1 MSLRLT
7 RRRMLQ
13 GSAALGASA
22 VAGGLP
28 RVAFAANDKVAVRVE
43 RDIQNLDPAN
53 RIGAVEGNILRAVQP
68 RLAKFKSG
76 TFEWEPADVES
87 IKQVD
92 EKTIE
97 FTLKK
102 GMKWEGDYG
111 EVTAEDV
118 KFSFERFNIKPEG
131 GELPTY
137 AKDWGALDHVEAPFG
152 QTSMYDA
159 VEPRMRGA
167 QYIGA

>member
-1 MSLRLT
+1 M
-7 RRRMLQ
+7 
-13 GSAALGASA
+13 
-22 VAGGLP
+22 
-28 RVAFAANDKVAVRVE
+28 VRVE

-68 RLAKFKSG
+68 RLARFKPG
-76 TFEWEPADVES
+76 VFEWEPADAES

-102 GMKWEGDYG
+102 GMKWQGDYG

-118 KFSFERFNIKPEG
+118 KFSFERFNAPGEG
-131 GELPTY
+131 GEKAGY
-137 AKDWGALDHVEAPFG
+137 AADWGALDHVEVTDTHSGKDHPAR
-152 QTSMYDA
+152 TSA
-159 VEPRMRGA
+159 GALGHRARRRLGCASSARRPMRTSA
-167 QYIGA
+167 RR